1 MICKLF
7 VYALKTPFNLFFL
20 PCNIVIQ
27 LTQLLWKCNL
37 FLLKKP

>member
-27 LTQLLWKCNL
+27 LTHCYGNVTY
-37 FLLKKP
+37 FF